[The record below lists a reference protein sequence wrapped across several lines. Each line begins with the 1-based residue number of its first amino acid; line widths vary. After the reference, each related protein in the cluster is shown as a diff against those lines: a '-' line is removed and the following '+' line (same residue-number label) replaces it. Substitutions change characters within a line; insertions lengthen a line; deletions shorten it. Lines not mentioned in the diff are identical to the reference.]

1 MAIKGITFVDKED
14 IISLY
19 LKTAQGKA
27 ALARAMVSPLRG
39 YIREK
44 KYIYLCG

>member
-1 MAIKGITFVDKED
+1 VKKGTTFVDKED

-27 ALARAMVSPLRG
+27 ALAKAMISPLRG
-39 YIREK
+39 HLREK
-44 KYIYLCG
+44 KFIYLCG